1 MSTPPYLSLP
11 AGARRVDLPVTRGS
25 RAALVLD
32 PPAPPRGTAV
42 LIPGFTGSK
51 EDFIALLQPL
61 ADRGWRVIAY
71 DQLGQL
77 DSVGPDDDAAYA
89 LERLGADARDIAV
102 AAGPGPVHVV
112 GHSLGGLVARSAVI
126 DAGVADLGSVTLLCS
141 GPAALPPDRHGAIPA
156 LVAVL
161 PSMDLADLWRAK
173 EALDRDA
180 GWAPPSPEVY
190 EFLRHRFCS
199 VSPRGLRAM
208 GEMLLQEPDRT
219 AELAESGIPVHVVHG
234 EHDDAWPLDEQDRMA
249 RVLGTRPHVIPRA
262 GHSPAVD
269 DPVALA
275 DLLDGLWRG

>member
-1 MSTPPYLSLP
+1 MSTPPYLGLP
-11 AGARRVDLPVTRGS
+11 DGARRVELTVARGS
-25 RAALVLD
+25 RAAIALEPDGAL
-32 PPAPPRGTAV
+32 RGTAV

-51 EDFIALLQPL
+51 EDFIALLEPL
-61 ADRGWRVIAY
+61 AARGWRAVAY

-89 LERLGADARDIAV
+89 LVRLGEDARDIAH

-126 DAGVADLGSVTLLCS
+126 DAGAASLDSVTLLCS
-141 GPAALPPDRHGAIPA
+141 GPAALPPERHGAIPA

-161 PSMDLADLWRAK
+161 PEMDLADIWRAK
-173 EALDRDA
+173 EAMDRDA
-180 GWAPPSPEVY
+180 GWEPPSPEVH

-208 GEMLLQEPDRT
+208 GEMLLHEPDRT
-219 AELAESGIPVHVVHG
+219 AQFSRAGIRVHGVHG
-234 EHDDAWPLDEQDRMA
+234 EHDAAWPLDEQDRMA
-249 RVLGTRPHVIPRA
+249 RALGTVPLVIPGA

-269 DPVALA
+269 DPDALA
-275 DLLDGLWRG
+275 DVLDGLWRA